1 MASTNTSGRNT
12 PRDLSNNKV
21 KKFQNGWTEEQEKL
35 LAKWSDYA
43 ACYRWLHDR
52 TEKQLSNKNNLITI
66 PVIVLSTV
74 TGTASV
80 GLTSLVGDAPNG
92 QKYGQI
98 AIGLVSLFT
107 GILTTLGNFFR
118 YAQNSE
124 AHRVSAISWGKF
136 NRLIS
141 VELAQKPDDRM
152 DSLDFINICRQDLDR
167 LIEQSPQVPDNIID
181 NFGIEFDNQE
191 DLSKPDICN
200 NIEHT
205 TVYNN
210 SKTRMKMLVAELAL
224 NLRHK
229 KRMLR
234 DEVLP
239 DLDKLMKEM
248 VDKTFK
254 EYEKKIN
261 EKKKEEDK
269 YGFLSDVRR
278 KLGEVVDT
286 IGEIHV
292 TEDKSKENVVIEI
305 GTDNIVSPPITDVI
319 QRRKQYQ

>member
-1 MASTNTSGRNT
+1 MATPNSSGQNT

-52 TEKQLSNKNNLITI
+52 TEKKLSSKNNLITI
-66 PVIVLSTV
+66 PVIILSTI

-80 GLTSLVGDAPNG
+80 GLTGLVGDIPNG
-92 QKYGQI
+92 QKYGQV
-98 AIGLVSLFT
+98 AIGMVSLFT

-124 AHRVSAISWGKF
+124 AHRVAAVSWSKF

-167 LIEQSPQVPDNIID
+167 LIEQSPQIPDDVID
-181 NFGIEFDNQE
+181 KFGREFDEQE

-205 TVYNN
+205 SVFNN

-224 NLRHK
+224 NMRHK
-229 KRMLR
+229 KRLLR

-239 DLDKLMKEM
+239 DLDKRMKEL

-261 EKKKEEDK
+261 EQKKEEDK
-269 YGFLSDVRR
+269 FSFLSDVRKR
-278 KLGEVVDT
+278 LGEVVET
-286 IGEIHV
+286 IGDIHIS
-292 TEDKSKENVVIEI
+292 EQKENVVV
-305 GTDNIVSPPITDVI
+305 NIPTEEGVKPVVTDVI
-319 QRRKQYQ
+319 RKRS

>member
-1 MASTNTSGRNT
+1 MATPTSSGQNT

-52 TEKQLSNKNNLITI
+52 TEKKLSSKNNLITI
-66 PVIVLSTV
+66 PVIILSTI

-80 GLTSLVGDAPNG
+80 GLTGLVGDIPNG
-92 QKYGQI
+92 QKYGQV
-98 AIGLVSLFT
+98 AIGMVSLFT

-124 AHRVSAISWGKF
+124 AHRVAAVSWSKF

-167 LIEQSPQVPDNIID
+167 LIEQSPQIPDDVID
-181 NFGIEFDNQE
+181 KFGREFDDQE

-205 TVYNN
+205 SVFNN

-224 NLRHK
+224 NMRHK
-229 KRMLR
+229 KRLLR

-239 DLDKLMKEM
+239 DLDKRMKEL
-248 VDKTFK
+248 VDKTFRD
-254 EYEKKIN
+254 YEKKIN
-261 EKKKEEDK
+261 EQKKEEDK
-269 YGFLSDVRR
+269 FSFLSDVRR
-278 KLGEVVDT
+278 KLGEVVET
-286 IGEIHV
+286 IGDIHV
-292 TEDKSKENVVIEI
+292 SEQKENVVV
-305 GTDNIVSPPITDVI
+305 NIPTGKAVSPAVTDVI
-319 QRRKQYQ
+319 RKRA

>member
-1 MASTNTSGRNT
+1 MATPNSSGQNT

-52 TEKQLSNKNNLITI
+52 TEKKLSSKNNLITI
-66 PVIVLSTV
+66 PVIILSTI

-80 GLTSLVGDAPNG
+80 GLTGLVGDIPNG
-92 QKYGQI
+92 QKYGQV
-98 AIGLVSLFT
+98 AIGMVSLFT

-124 AHRVSAISWGKF
+124 AHRVAAVSWSKF

-167 LIEQSPQVPDNIID
+167 LIEQSPQIPDDVID
-181 NFGIEFDNQE
+181 KFGREFDDQE

-205 TVYNN
+205 SVFNN

-224 NLRHK
+224 NMRHK
-229 KRMLR
+229 KRLLR

-239 DLDKLMKEM
+239 DLDKRMKEL

-254 EYEKKIN
+254 DYEKKIN
-261 EKKKEEDK
+261 EQKKAEDK
-269 YGFLSDVRR
+269 FSFLSDVRKR
-278 KLGEVVDT
+278 LGEVVET
-286 IGEIHV
+286 IGDIHV
-292 TEDKSKENVVIEI
+292 SEQKENVVV
-305 GTDNIVSPPITDVI
+305 NIPTEESVKPAVTDVI
-319 QRRKQYQ
+319 RKRT

>member
-1 MASTNTSGRNT
+1 MATPTSSGQNT

-52 TEKQLSNKNNLITI
+52 TEKKLSSKNNLITI
-66 PVIVLSTV
+66 PVIILSTI

-80 GLTSLVGDAPNG
+80 GLTGLVGDIPNG
-92 QKYGQI
+92 QKYGQV
-98 AIGLVSLFT
+98 AIGMVSLFT

-124 AHRVSAISWGKF
+124 AHRVAAVSWSKF

-167 LIEQSPQVPDNIID
+167 LIEQSPQIPDDVID
-181 NFGIEFDNQE
+181 KFGREFDDQE

-205 TVYNN
+205 SVFNN

-224 NLRHK
+224 NMRHK
-229 KRMLR
+229 KRLLR

-239 DLDKLMKEM
+239 DLDKRMKEL
-248 VDKTFK
+248 VDKTFRD
-254 EYEKKIN
+254 YEKKIN
-261 EKKKEEDK
+261 EQKKEEDK
-269 YGFLSDVRR
+269 FSFLSDVRKR
-278 KLGEVVDT
+278 LGEVVET
-286 IGEIHV
+286 IGDIHV
-292 TEDKSKENVVIEI
+292 SEQKENVVV
-305 GTDNIVSPPITDVI
+305 NIPTEEGVKPAVTDVI
-319 QRRKQYQ
+319 RKRA

>member
-1 MASTNTSGRNT
+1 MATPNSSGQNT

-52 TEKQLSNKNNLITI
+52 TEKKLSSKNNLITI
-66 PVIVLSTV
+66 PVIILSTI

-80 GLTSLVGDAPNG
+80 GLTGLVGDIPNG
-92 QKYGQI
+92 QKYGQV
-98 AIGLVSLFT
+98 AIGMVSLFT

-124 AHRVSAISWGKF
+124 AHRVAAVSWSKF

-167 LIEQSPQVPDNIID
+167 LIEQSPQIPDDVID
-181 NFGIEFDNQE
+181 KFGREFDEHE

-205 TVYNN
+205 SVFNN

-224 NLRHK
+224 NMRHK
-229 KRMLR
+229 KRLLR

-239 DLDKLMKEM
+239 DLDKRMKEL

-261 EKKKEEDK
+261 DQKKVEDK
-269 YGFLSDVRR
+269 FSFLSDVRKR
-278 KLGEVVDT
+278 LGEVVET
-286 IGEIHV
+286 IGDIHV
-292 TEDKSKENVVIEI
+292 SEQKENVVV
-305 GTDNIVSPPITDVI
+305 NIPTEEGVKPAVTDVI
-319 QRRKQYQ
+319 RKRS

>member
-1 MASTNTSGRNT
+1 MSSPNQTGGHNT
-12 PRDLSNNKV
+12 PKDLSGNKI

-52 TEKQLSNKNNLITI
+52 TEKKLSSKNNLITI
-66 PVIVLSTV
+66 PVIILSTV

-80 GLTSLVGDAPNG
+80 GLTGLVGDIPNG

-98 AIGLVSLFT
+98 AIGIVALFT

-124 AHRVSAISWGKF
+124 AHRVSAVSWSKF

-167 LIEQSPQVPDNIID
+167 LIEQSPQIPDDIIK
-181 NFGIEFDNQE
+181 NFEREFEHQE

-205 TVYNN
+205 NIYNN
-210 SKTRMKMLVAELAL
+210 SKSRMKMLVAELAL
-224 NLRHK
+224 NMRHK
-229 KRMLR
+229 KRLLR

-239 DLDKLMKEM
+239 DLDKRMKEL

-254 EYEKKIN
+254 EYEKKML
-261 EKKKEEDK
+261 EHKKEEER
-269 YGFLSDVRR
+269 YSFMSDVRK
-278 KLGEVVDT
+278 KLGEVVES
-286 IGEIHV
+286 IGDIHV
-292 TEDKSKENVVIEI
+292 SENDNVVVDVNL
-305 GTDNIVSPPITDVI
+305 GNTGSPAVTDVI
-319 QRRKQYQ
+319 RRRN

>member
-1 MASTNTSGRNT
+1 MATPNSSGQNT
-12 PRDLSNNKV
+12 PRDLSNNKM

-52 TEKQLSNKNNLITI
+52 TEKKLSSKNNLITI
-66 PVIVLSTV
+66 PVIILSTI

-80 GLTSLVGDAPNG
+80 GLTGLVGDIPNG
-92 QKYGQI
+92 QKYGQV
-98 AIGLVSLFT
+98 AIGMVSLFT

-124 AHRVSAISWGKF
+124 AHRVAAVSWSKF

-167 LIEQSPQVPDNIID
+167 LIEQSPQIPDDVID
-181 NFGIEFDNQE
+181 KFGREFDEQE

-205 TVYNN
+205 SVFNN

-224 NLRHK
+224 NMRHK
-229 KRMLR
+229 KRLLR

-239 DLDKLMKEM
+239 DLDKRMKEL

-261 EKKKEEDK
+261 DQKKAEDK
-269 YGFLSDVRR
+269 FSFLSDVRKR
-278 KLGEVVDT
+278 LGEVVET
-286 IGEIHV
+286 IGDIHV
-292 TEDKSKENVVIEI
+292 SEQKENVVV
-305 GTDNIVSPPITDVI
+305 NIPTEEGVKPAVTDVI
-319 QRRKQYQ
+319 RKRS

>member
-1 MASTNTSGRNT
+1 MATPTSSGQNT

-52 TEKQLSNKNNLITI
+52 TEKKLSNKNNLITI
-66 PVIVLSTV
+66 PVIILSTI

-80 GLTSLVGDAPNG
+80 GLTGLVGDVPNG
-92 QKYGQI
+92 QKYGQV
-98 AIGLVSLFT
+98 AIGMVSLFT

-124 AHRVSAISWGKF
+124 AHRVAAVSWSKF

-167 LIEQSPQVPDNIID
+167 LIEQSPQIPDDVID
-181 NFGIEFDNQE
+181 KFGREFDEQE

-205 TVYNN
+205 SVFNN
-210 SKTRMKMLVAELAL
+210 SKSRMKMLVAELAL
-224 NLRHK
+224 NMRHK
-229 KRMLR
+229 KRLLR

-239 DLDKLMKEM
+239 DLDKRMKEL
-248 VDKTFK
+248 VDKTFRD
-254 EYEKKIN
+254 YEKRIN
-261 EKKKEEDK
+261 EQKKEEDK
-269 YGFLSDVRR
+269 FSFLSDVRR
-278 KLGEVVDT
+278 KLGEVVET
-286 IGEIHV
+286 IGDIHV
-292 TEDKSKENVVIEI
+292 TEQKENVVV
-305 GTDNIVSPPITDVI
+305 NIPNGKGVSPAVTDVI
-319 QRRKQYQ
+319 RKRS

>member
-1 MASTNTSGRNT
+1 MATPNSSGQNT

-52 TEKQLSNKNNLITI
+52 TEKKLSSKNNLITI
-66 PVIVLSTV
+66 PVIILSTI

-80 GLTSLVGDAPNG
+80 GLTGLVGDIPNG
-92 QKYGQI
+92 QKYGQV
-98 AIGLVSLFT
+98 AIGMVSLFT

-124 AHRVSAISWGKF
+124 AHRVAAVSWSKF

-167 LIEQSPQVPDNIID
+167 LIEQSPQIPDDVID
-181 NFGIEFDNQE
+181 KFGREFDEQE

-205 TVYNN
+205 SVFNN

-224 NLRHK
+224 NMRHK
-229 KRMLR
+229 KRLLR

-239 DLDKLMKEM
+239 DLDKRMKEL

-261 EKKKEEDK
+261 EQKKEEDK
-269 YGFLSDVRR
+269 FSFLSDVRKR
-278 KLGEVVDT
+278 LGEVVET
-286 IGEIHV
+286 IGDIHIS
-292 TEDKSKENVVIEI
+292 EQKENVVV
-305 GTDNIVSPPITDVI
+305 NIPTEEGVKPAVTDVI
-319 QRRKQYQ
+319 RKRS